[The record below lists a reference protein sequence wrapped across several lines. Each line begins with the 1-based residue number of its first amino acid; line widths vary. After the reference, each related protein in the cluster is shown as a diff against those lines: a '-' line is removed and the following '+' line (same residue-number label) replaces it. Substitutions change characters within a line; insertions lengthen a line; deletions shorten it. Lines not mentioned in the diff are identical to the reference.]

1 MKTILRPTRS
11 IMLLL
16 LVLLLTGLVY
26 AQMEPAT
33 DAGEHVV
40 KVLRTTNKAQVLKYV
55 PRVYDFQ
62 KTNPHQV
69 VNYFTTALATE
80 EGGAYTFVAPDG
92 KSGKILVICPEH
104 QIPYFDKLAK
114 ELDRAEITSSPGSKY
129 IYYRLKHRS
138 AGDVNLL
145 NVLINYGGELPVIT
159 PDPYRPGQALQADFE
174 TNSLLLFDA
183 PSGADNAQ
191 KILEEVLD
199 KPTPQVEIQVKI
211 YEIQLNDDGAFG
223 LDYIDWKNGPG
234 ALLFNAEYGGERLR
248 KPDEFF
254 SNQWSHTGGYYLDY
268 PSAYFDFLVV
278 KNKARVVTES
288 SVAAMSN
295 SPAIFESSQQYLYFS
310 KSFPSYP
317 PVPSELQNQNIDNYT
332 GTYNREIDIDMRLSP
347 VYVGLSLRVLPTI
360 GEENVDMNIKM
371 DVDNVTGFADGDGY
385 RDKPIVSTREFED
398 RINVP
403 LNKEVVITGLTRER
417 VINNTKKIPI
427 LGSIPVL
434 GWLFG
439 GESARTDKT
448 MVVAI
453 VKAVPIKDMDNY
465 TEEHNLLMT
474 KAQGESP
481 IIPPSSSVGFDQ
493 WLLDSEK

>member
-1 MKTILRPTRS
+1 
-11 IMLLL
+11 MLLL
-16 LVLLLTGLVY
+16 LALLLTGLVY
-26 AQMEPAT
+26 AQTEPAS

-40 KVLRTTNKAQVLKYV
+40 KVLRTTNKAQILKYV

-69 VNYFTTALATE
+69 INYFTTALATE

-138 AGDVNLL
+138 AGDLNLL
-145 NVLINYGGELPVIT
+145 NVLLNYGGELPVVA
-159 PDPYRPGQALQADFE
+159 PDSSRPGQALQADFE

-191 KILEEVLD
+191 KILEEALD
-199 KPTPQVEIQVKI
+199 KPTPQVDIQVKI
-211 YEIQLNDDGAFG
+211 YEVQLNDDGTFG
-223 LDYIDWKNGPG
+223 LDYADWKNGPG
-234 ALLFNAEYGGERLR
+234 ALLFNAEIGGERLR
-248 KPDEFF
+248 KTDEFF

-288 SVAAMSN
+288 SVAAMS
-295 SPAIFESSQQYLYFS
+295 SFPADFESDEQYLYFS
-310 KSFPSYP
+310 KSLPSYP
-317 PVPSELQNQNIDNYT
+317 SAPSGVQGDNIDSYT
-332 GTYNREIDIDMRLSP
+332 GTYNREIDMVLSP
-347 VYVGLSLRVLPTI
+347 VYVGIYLCVLPNI
-360 GEENVDMNIKM
+360 GEENVDMKIHL
-371 DVDNVTGFADGDGY
+371 DVDNVTGFADGSGY
-385 RDKPIVSTREFED
+385 FDKPIVSTREFDD

-403 LNKEVVITGLTRER
+403 LNKEVVITGMTRER
-417 VINNTKKIPI
+417 VINHTQKIPI

-448 MVVAI
+448 MVVA
-453 VKAVPIKDMDNY
+453 VLKAAPIKDMDNY
-465 TEEHNLLMT
+465 TEEHKLLAD
-474 KAQGESP
+474 KAQGESS